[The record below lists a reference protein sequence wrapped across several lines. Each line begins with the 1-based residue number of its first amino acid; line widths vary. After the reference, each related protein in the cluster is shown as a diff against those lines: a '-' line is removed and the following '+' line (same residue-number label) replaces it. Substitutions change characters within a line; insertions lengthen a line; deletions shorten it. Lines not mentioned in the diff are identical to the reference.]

1 MGFGL
6 TSLLTEK
13 CLDFE
18 SVFISD
24 GFDRISVMSPDG
36 WVSTVMNYY
45 CFSFGLF
52 FEIRT
57 FVLLKSALLIGLI
70 GYNLNSGDYCAC
82 VPENSFESIED
93 SFSSKRTVGD

>member
-45 CFSFGLF
+45 CFSCGLF

-57 FVLLKSALLIGLI
+57 FVLPKSALLI
-70 GYNLNSGDYCAC
+70 GYNLNSGDNYAC

-93 SFSSKRTVGD
+93 SFSVKRTVGD